1 MDKRIESRTEA
12 SLGARVNA
20 PVNAMFKSLF
30 TGRWAQALDERGQ
43 ALLEFAYLL
52 PILLILLLGMIAFG
66 ITMNNYLEMTNGVTG
81 GAQALAVSRGQTLN
95 PCTTV
100 SSPVFAATP
109 NLTQGNLMFTIT
121 IGPAPG
127 GSGSSFTLASN
138 TANPT
143 CGAANTSSAP
153 ASDLTQGA
161 MATVKVTY
169 PCNLKVFGVNFAPSG
184 CTLTAQ
190 TAESIQ

>member
-1 MDKRIESRTEA
+1 MDKRIDSRTG
-12 SLGARVNA
+12 SSPGARVNA
-20 PVNAMFKSLF
+20 LF
-30 TGRWAQALDERGQ
+30 RNLFAGRWAQALDERGQ

-52 PILLILLLGMIAFG
+52 PILLVLLLGMIAFG
-66 ITMNNYLEMTNGVTG
+66 ITLNNYLEMTNGVTG
-81 GAQALAVSRGQTLN
+81 GAQALAISRGQTLN

-100 SSPVFAATP
+100 SGPVFGATP
-109 NLTQGNLMFTIT
+109 NLTQSNMLFTIT

-143 CGAANTSSAP
+143 CGAANTTSAP